1 MKNLYLIIVISLLS
15 SLMAFSQQQ
24 TLFMNLGKPLT
35 TQKGINT
42 NGSAYLNAEFQEAT
56 VTTTDGKELKGVDIR
71 YNILNQHIE
80 YSSGD
85 NAYDI
90 TDMVSKFN
98 MLSAIENHTGKFT
111 KIQTFDMKA
120 PSFLELVYTD
130 TIGIYKLNTLKV
142 ESEEDFYT
150 KKVVK
155 KYVPSNTFYILSNNT
170 FQKIGST
177 KKDFQSAFRRN
188 ERTKSILESS
198 DFSFSADTSVIAL
211 GKAINGR

>member
-1 MKNLYLIIVISLLS
+1 
-15 SLMAFSQQQ
+15 MAFCQQQ

-42 NGSAYLNAEFQEAT
+42 NGSAYLNAEFQEGT
-56 VTTTDGKELKGVDIR
+56 VITTDGKELKGVDLR

-98 MLSAIENHTGKFT
+98 MLSATENHTGKFI
-111 KIQTFDMKA
+111 KMQTSDMKTPA
-120 PSFLELVYTD
+120 FLELIYAD
-130 TIGIYKLNTLKV
+130 TTSIYKLNTLKV

-155 KYVPSNTFYILSNNT
+155 KYVPSNTFYMLSNNT
-170 FQKIGST
+170 FQKIGSN
-177 KKDFQSAFRRN
+177 KKDFQSAFKGNQRA
-188 ERTKSILESS
+188 KSILDSS
-198 DFSFSADTSVIAL
+198 DFSLSADTSVLAL